1 MSLFTRSILLLS
13 IFVLAVTL
21 STGIAKLGDSS
32 ASATDRF
39 VAARNLNRAIAYQTI
54 QVQGGRVAKTGHGNH
69 EDTQDIPLEDGAK
82 SYVAKAD
89 SLIADAAILTHL
101 DRKKLAAEAAKYDTG
116 WDGKPGIAE
125 LSNQISAGNRAARD
139 RVMEITRFGD
149 ELRQVA
155 VQLNSY
161 RNVIQ
166 SAMQGIFNMD
176 YEVHRAL
183 VDLNALR
190 AERLQLTADEGRTRD
205 AIRALEED
213 NWKISKDYERVAT
226 IIGMYEKSDPTI
238 RAKANTTGK
247 PWLRGVVT
255 RASEDR
261 YSGLVWVNLGQEDGI
276 QEGQRFAIYR
286 GGSFVA
292 YVRIQSVN
300 PGESL
305 ARMEEAFR
313 GVERVLPNDTVR
325 VATNFGGGRQ

>member
-21 STGIAKLGDSS
+21 STGIAMLGDSS
-32 ASATDRF
+32 PSATDRF
-39 VAARNLNRAIAYQTI
+39 VAARNQNRAIAYQAI
-54 QVQGGRVAKTGHGNH
+54 QVQGGRVARTGSNLH
-69 EDTQDIPLEDGAK
+69 EDTAEIPPEHATFAT
-82 SYVAKAD
+82 VAKVD
-89 SLIADAAILTHL
+89 SLIADAAIRTHL
-101 DRKKLAAEAAKYDTG
+101 DRKQLAAMAARYDTG
-116 WDGKPGIAE
+116 WEGNPGISE
-125 LSNQISAGNRAARD
+125 LNEQIGASTRAARD

-149 ELRQVA
+149 ELRQVQ

-166 SAMQGIFNMD
+166 SGMQSIFNMD

-183 VDLNALR
+183 VDLNALK
-190 AERLQLTADEGRTRD
+190 AERLQLTVDEGRTRD

-213 NWKISKDYERVAT
+213 NWKISRDYERVAT
-226 IIGMYEKSDPTI
+226 IVGMYEKLDPRI
-238 RAKANTTGK
+238 RAEADSKGK

-261 YSGLVWVNLGQEDGI
+261 HSGLVWVNLGQEDGI

-325 VATNFGGGRQ
+325 VATNFGSSR